1 MHLRQ
6 AVADAFDL
14 EFESIGLVEGVYG
27 KEGREGFVAASFEVT
42 GTEPL
47 PPEKDFHSLQLAG
60 WLSVYGG
67 VEGRC
72 CLLGSVVGCRVGNKC
87 QLSSSFSALLMTYAA
102 FSGIFML

>member
-47 PPEKDFHSLQLAG
+47 ATG
-60 WLSVYGG
+60 
-67 VEGRC
+67 EGLPFPAACRMAVCVRRC
-72 CLLGSVVGCRVGNKC
+72 
-87 QLSSSFSALLMTYAA
+87 
-102 FSGIFML
+102 